1 MADLMRA
8 YEHAMERSSG
18 AAAAGEPSA
27 ASPARRKGDGG
38 KAPATRTSGRKRARS
53 PSPATAAAIR
63 AALREEEQA
72 ERRVSALRRDDT
84 EEEDDEEDEEKGN
97 QKDDEAEYDD
107 NSEDDDDGDDDDSS
121 DDDEK
126 KEAHASPAKRRRTSA
141 VSSPAKQKKP
151 AAAAKSTKKT
161 PSTGKKSKKAEANE
175 AAAAAYDPETSPVFD
190 TCNEVRRK
198 IRAHLRT
205 GQTTIAAFLRECGK
219 INSNSYRQFMA
230 MKMPT
235 QGSGNCLYPAA
246 YHFFERRRI
255 AEGKSKS
262 KLRLESEEAFP
273 EGHSLEPQFGRYRCH
288 WDEVPV
294 INRLGVVRIV
304 PSSSIG
310 HPWPPASHARGNIGE
325 PF

>member
-8 YEHAMERSSG
+8 YEHAMERNSG

-27 ASPARRKGDGG
+27 ASPAGRKSNGSK
-38 KAPATRTSGRKRARS
+38 KAATRTSGRKRARS

-63 AALREEEQA
+63 AAQREEEKEEQRA
-72 ERRVSALRRDDT
+72 GALGNDET
-84 EEEDDEEDEEKGN
+84 TEDDQEQEE
-97 QKDDEAEYDD
+97 DEAEYDD
-107 NSEDDDDGDDDDSS
+107 DDDDNS
-121 DDDEK
+121 DDEK

-141 VSSPAKQKKP
+141 ESSPAKRKKS
-151 AAAAKSTKKT
+151 AATAAKGAKKS
-161 PSTGKKSKKAEANE
+161 PSASKKSKKAEANE

-198 IRAHLRT
+198 IRAHLRS
-205 GQTTIAAFLRECGK
+205 GQTTIAAFLRECRN

-255 AEGKSKS
+255 AEGKPKS
-262 KLRLESEEAFP
+262 KLRLESEAAFP
-273 EGHSLEPQFGRYRCH
+273 EGHSLEPQFGRYRCYR
-288 WDEVPV
+288 DEVPV

-310 HPWPPASHARGNIGE
+310 HPWPPASHARGTIGE

>member
-63 AALREEEQA
+63 AAQREEEKEEQRA
-72 ERRVSALRRDDT
+72 GALGNDET
-84 EEEDDEEDEEKGN
+84 IEDDEEEEDQVEYDDDDNDNSDDEEK
-97 QKDDEAEYDD
+97 
-107 NSEDDDDGDDDDSS
+107 
-121 DDDEK
+121 
-126 KEAHASPAKRRRTSA
+126 KESHASPAKRRRTSA
-141 VSSPAKQKKP
+141 ESSPAKKTT
-151 AAAAKSTKKT
+151 AAAAKGAKK
-161 PSTGKKSKKAEANE
+161 SSSAAKKSKKAEANE

-205 GQTTIAAFLRECGK
+205 GQTTIAAFLRECGN